1 MVRNLEAPMNRL
13 FLTFVASLLR
23 FLTVTPGLHAAD
35 DPKVE
40 MEELDLIMP
49 KSMDELIKF
58 HLAGSD
64 FGTWEST
71 GVTKDMWVGIPAGLK
86 YTNQHTMDLGQDGKT
101 IVGSYLMQTEDGTVI
116 STGSRL
122 VYWDADAGVPK
133 AANSGFDMGKP
144 YSGVSVF
151 KGMNE
156 DTIVWEYTETSQ
168 GKKTTYLQTVVR
180 VDVNTHQDSVRKSGG
195 KGEVWKTTLSRLN
208 HLKKMMGVFGLVG
221 EWQFNL
227 PGAVGQRTSIRWG
240 LDGRILHTSTSY
252 PRDNADDPKVESG
265 TGIMYWDPVSQS
277 VQSNLMLLNGMAVR
291 GKVVRVDTASVKKS
305 FVIEYEGVTADG
317 DQFSCTVTHTLDQK
331 EDTNTLV
338 YSNLMRDGRAW
349 DPVFADQP
357 MVLRRVKSD

>member
-1 MVRNLEAPMNRL
+1 MNRL
-13 FLTFVASLLR
+13 FSIFVAGV
-23 FLTVTPGLHAAD
+23 FLFLMVNPVVHAAD

-40 MEELDLIMP
+40 MEELDLTMP
-49 KSMDELIKF
+49 KSMDELLKF

-64 FGTWEST
+64 FGTWEAT

-86 YTNQHTMDLGQDGKT
+86 YTNQRTMKLGEDGKT
-101 IVGSYLMQTEDGTVI
+101 IVGSYLMQTEDGQVI

-122 VYWDADAGVPK
+122 IYWDADAGVPK

-168 GKKTTYLQTVVR
+168 GKKTTYVQTVVR
-180 VDVNTHQDSVRKSGG
+180 VDVNTHVDSVRKSDGN
-195 KGEVWKTTLSRLN
+195 GEVWKTTLNRKNPLRD
-208 HLKKMMGVFGLVG
+208 MMEVFGLVG

-227 PGAVGQRTSIRWG
+227 PGSVGQRTSIRWG
-240 LDGRILHTSTSY
+240 LGGRVLYTSTSY
-252 PRDNADDPKVESG
+252 PKDDRKVESG
-265 TGIMYWDPVSQS
+265 TGIMFWDPVSKS

-291 GKVVRVDTASVKKS
+291 GEVVRINITSPRKS

-331 EDTNTLV
+331 KDTNTLV
-338 YSNLMRDGRAW
+338 YSNLMRDGRPW

-357 MVLRRVKSD
+357 MVLRRVESD